1 MCERELIHFLWA
13 WSFTRNIIDAC
24 DMCYQVHKKYL
35 LFQIG
40 LVPSHPI
47 LLTRMYFVESNVIHF
62 VYKLLVNV
70 KKHIFN
76 VRLEVKQGVNLCF
89 LHKIE
94 HNLYCMSSISQWWFN
109 EVFEHHMLW
118 FDDYLSF
125 CLQISIAST
134 QQKKSSN
141 CSFDKIYAS
150 FWPVFLQIS
159 TVKKIDLMPNI
170 YINI

>member
-1 MCERELIHFLWA
+1 
-13 WSFTRNIIDAC
+13 
-24 DMCYQVHKKYL
+24 MCYQVHKKYL

-40 LVPSHPI
+40 LFPSQPI
-47 LLTRMYFVESNVIHF
+47 LLTRTYFVESTVIHF

-118 FDDYLSF
+118 FDDFF
-125 CLQISIAST
+125 CCVLAIEICK
-134 QQKKSSN
+134 QKLK
-141 CSFDKIYAS
+141 
-150 FWPVFLQIS
+150 
-159 TVKKIDLMPNI
+159 
-170 YINI
+170 